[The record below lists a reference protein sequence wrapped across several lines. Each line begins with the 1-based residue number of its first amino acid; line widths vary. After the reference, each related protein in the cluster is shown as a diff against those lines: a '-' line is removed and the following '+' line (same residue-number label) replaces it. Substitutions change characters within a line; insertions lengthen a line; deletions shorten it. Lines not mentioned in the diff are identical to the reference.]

1 MTVVSTLL
9 AVGRTGCPPS
19 ETFGGKIITSVSTI
33 RILPR
38 GNGLKVF
45 DKGLSVMGHGY
56 FKVVKAEVVAMT
68 DDCAVL

>member
-9 AVGRTGCPPS
+9 AVGRTGCSPS

-45 DKGLSVMGHGY
+45 DKGLNVMGHGY
-56 FKVVKAEVVAMT
+56 FEVVKAEVVAMT
-68 DDCAVL
+68 DECAVL